1 MKLNLKRFLAYLL
14 TALMLVSVVPASAIA
29 EITAASNT
37 SASIRSIMPNEGVY
51 VTFEFYAGEEL
62 VDTQIVK
69 NGAGSVTE
77 PKTPETENGQKFL
90 GWYVGDAKLDF
101 GPVTGYKETQTIQVE
116 ARYSDVYYVFFKDNN
131 GRIVETKEG
140 KTNDSIQTG
149 DVTFPV
155 RPTESITGWYT
166 DKDCTPANK
175 VESVTLG
182 DANVTLYAKVEE
194 GYWITYDSEGGSYI
208 QPAFYTRGA
217 TAEAPKAPTRPG

>member
-69 NGAGSVTE
+69 NGAGNVTE
-77 PKTPETENGQKFL
+77 PKTPITEPGQKFV
-90 GWYVGDAKLDF
+90 GWYVGNTPFIF
-101 GPVTGYKETQTIQVE
+101 GRVEGYTQSQTVRVE
-116 ARYSDVYYVFFKDNN
+116 ARYSDVYYVFFKDNT

-140 KTNDSIQTG
+140 KTDDSIQTG

-155 RPTESITGWYT
+155 RPTESITGWDT
-166 DKDCTPANK
+166 DKD
-175 VESVTLG
+175 
-182 DANVTLYAKVEE
+182 
-194 GYWITYDSEGGSYI
+194 
-208 QPAFYTRGA
+208 
-217 TAEAPKAPTRPG
+217 